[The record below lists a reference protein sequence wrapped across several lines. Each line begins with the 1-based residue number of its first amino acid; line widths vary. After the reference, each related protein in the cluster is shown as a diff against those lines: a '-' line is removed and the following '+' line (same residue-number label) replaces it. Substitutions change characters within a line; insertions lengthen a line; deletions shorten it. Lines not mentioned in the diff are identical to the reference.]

1 MKKKNVF
8 PARLNYQGVSEH
20 SKLTT
25 EDNDGVNQ
33 PKHGQVL
40 VWKSQNIALS
50 ECVETCLADK
60 NSTQFSMNIMYTVY
74 IYT

>member
-1 MKKKNVF
+1 MMGES
-8 PARLNYQGVSEH
+8 A
-20 SKLTT
+20 
-25 EDNDGVNQ
+25 
-33 PKHGQVL
+33 KHGEVL

-60 NSTQFSMNIMYTVY
+60 NSTQFSMNIMYIY